1 MPCNFPVFLES
12 SWAAL
17 LLALCALV
25 ALMKHQNSRLPLV
38 VPCVEDDIAFK
49 LRTHKENIL
58 KSVVKASILVSVLLQ
73 IFYFVIKT
81 T

>member
-12 SWAAL
+12 SWAGL
-17 LLALCALV
+17 LIALCALV

-38 VPCVEDDIAFK
+38 VSCVEDDIVFN
-49 LRTHKENIL
+49 LRTHEENIL

-73 IFYFVIKT
+73 MLYFVVQT